1 MKSILFSIFITS
13 FVKTDSVCTL
23 KMLQK
28 EILDDLADD
37 GKLNCVRLPSKLKL
51 EDFIIKIGIEEKKEV
66 SSK

>member
-1 MKSILFSIFITS
+1 
-13 FVKTDSVCTL
+13 
-23 KMLQK
+23 MLQK

-66 SSK
+66 YNK